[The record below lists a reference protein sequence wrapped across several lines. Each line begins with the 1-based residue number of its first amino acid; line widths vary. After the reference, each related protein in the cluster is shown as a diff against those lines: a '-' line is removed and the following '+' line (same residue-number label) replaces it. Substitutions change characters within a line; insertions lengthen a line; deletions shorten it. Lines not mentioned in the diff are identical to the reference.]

1 MLKPGVWNDD
11 EGPDFLQA
19 ELVID
24 GKLYTGD
31 VEIHVRSSEWYN
43 HKHHLNPKYNS
54 VILHAVYW
62 DDDIN
67 LRTRLQN
74 GKRIPTVE
82 LFNRSDAPL
91 GDLFDERAE
100 EENEPVNCL
109 VKGKRLNID
118 ALTTIFDK
126 LGQERLP
133 EKVDVM
139 QNLQSD
145 GDFEQLLYEGIME
158 ALGYTQNRKA
168 FRELARRVPFSQLI
182 GRTDQEIQAVLFG
195 VAGLLPSQ
203 AYKPLELG
211 EEDKAFA
218 NQLETLWEGSKE
230 YKNPTR
236 MTAEQWSFAVRPTNH
251 PTRRVPAMSQLIS
264 TCEDSLMSVFLPII
278 EEAAHADKSGL
289 RKVRRDLLERLMVP
303 SSGYWTTHTGF
314 GKGLAQHGMALVGQS
329 RASDIIVNIV
339 LPIAKMWAETV
350 DSPNLRDAVQ
360 RLYSYL
366 PKLEDNRVTKDIK
379 AQVFT
384 KEQPIKLISPTA
396 KKQQGAIYLYRQFC
410 SSQIC
415 DLCPIIQGGG
425 IDEPRRNAE

>member
-1 MLKPGVWNDD
+1 MTDSKHIDEHLVQKMWNDQRFFRFDLKTTNDKDIQVLKPGVWNDD

-43 HKHHLNPKYNS
+43 HKHHLNAKYNS

-74 GKRIPTVE
+74 GKRVPTVE

-100 EENEPVNCL
+100 EENEPVNCR
-109 VKGKRLNID
+109 VTGKRLDID
-118 ALTTIFDK
+118 TLTTIFEK
-126 LGQERLP
+126 LGQERLE

-139 QNLQSD
+139 RNLQSD

-182 GRTDQEIQAVLFG
+182 GRADDEIQAVLFG

-203 AYKPLELG
+203 SYKPLALG
-211 EEDKAFA
+211 EEDRAFA
-218 NQLETLWEGSKE
+218 NQLETLWEASKE
-230 YKNPTR
+230 YKNP
-236 MTAEQWSFAVRPTNH
+236 
-251 PTRRVPAMSQLIS
+251 RV
-264 TCEDSLMSVFLPII
+264 
-278 EEAAHADKSGL
+278 
-289 RKVRRDLLERLMVP
+289 
-303 SSGYWTTHTGF
+303 
-314 GKGLAQHGMALVGQS
+314 
-329 RASDIIVNIV
+329 
-339 LPIAKMWAETV
+339 
-350 DSPNLRDAVQ
+350 
-360 RLYSYL
+360 
-366 PKLEDNRVTKDIK
+366 
-379 AQVFT
+379 
-384 KEQPIKLISPTA
+384 
-396 KKQQGAIYLYRQFC
+396 
-410 SSQIC
+410 
-415 DLCPIIQGGG
+415 
-425 IDEPRRNAE
+425 